1 MFAVEAWGKDPKM
14 NLGAVILIANPNV
27 TKTKK

>member
-1 MFAVEAWGKDPKM
+1 MFAVEAWGKNPKM
-14 NLGAVILIANPNV
+14 NLGAVVGCSNPNV